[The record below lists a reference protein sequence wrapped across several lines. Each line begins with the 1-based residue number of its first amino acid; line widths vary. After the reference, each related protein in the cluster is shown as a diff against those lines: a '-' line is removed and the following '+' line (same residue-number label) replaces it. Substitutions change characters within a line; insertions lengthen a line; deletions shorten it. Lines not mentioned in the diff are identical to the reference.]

1 MGHSIKRN
9 DRWPQYIYIYISR
22 RHHSIVIESEEASLC
37 SPIGPD
43 WPWHYFDRLEKAFVR
58 PPPFHTHTHTQ
69 EGDQVP
75 SSPSPRVIQWISQLC
90 IYHYDSI
97 HSDGS
102 LSLRMIGGAQTCTN
116 TRRRGKKK
124 SGRGRG
130 WLIRVA
136 TWCAMM
142 WDGVESACYHRK

>member
-1 MGHSIKRN
+1 MHWAIQLRETSGGHS
-9 DRWPQYIYIYISR
+9 IYIYIQA
-22 RHHSIVIESEEASLC
+22 AS
-37 SPIGPD
+37 
-43 WPWHYFDRLEKAFVR
+43 FDRDRIRGGESLLSNRSRLAVALFRSIRESFR
-58 PPPFHTHTHTQ
+58 SPSLPSSTHTQ